1 MLSVILLLI
10 IVFAAYKISP
20 RQKAEHEKKHGAGQ
34 IALLGAVALFG
45 VDYFTSYYY
54 AAGEMMSA
62 LHPYGL
68 QSYAYI
74 AVTVIAFANFVFGG
88 LYMYSLGVFNE
99 GGGSY
104 TASMRYLW
112 PTLSL
117 IVAVTLIQDYV
128 LTIVVSA
135 LSGADQLLSVLNAY
149 NTHWFWHFA
158 IGASLAAA
166 TWFLTIRGRG
176 ESANI
181 VFTFLAIFIMLTVVL
196 AIGLVIAHLKGIA
209 AVVATE
215 APKHVTLAQASLHM
229 LTASMKGM
237 VALTGLEAVSNGIQF
252 MIDED
257 VKLVKWGK
265 QHMPRLNGLWQFY
278 SGKSGIARFV
288 QTSFLFY
295 GGTTTLFLTYFSIR
309 FNVFD
314 GTLGRTLVGNLASI
328 GFAQIQGGNIL
339 FWVYQLLAVIM
350 LAAASM
356 TAFQD
361 AQATEWRDVAIGE
374 IPEVIIYRDRRGTFT
389 RSVTITFAISIILML
404 LVRGQTTLAV
414 PFYGIG
420 VFMPIMVMGLATRQ
434 HILQHYTGQKRA
446 IGASLASLAA
456 SLAAIVFVGQVVGKW
471 QEGGWMALISFTIL
485 AIIAHLMLLSPAG
498 FREARQVN
506 RIVHDKARVQG
517 GMASIVKW
525 QAYKMQEYRFRL
537 MLGITSFLE
546 LFGVSQLSRRR
557 LAPALATNRAMA
569 LSQTVQRNIQP
580 MSLRTSLQN
589 FAGSKATSKAAVAT
603 LAAQDN
609 TLEMPDRN
617 QLYMPPHIVRH
628 RILLP
633 ITGINQGTLTGLRY
647 AQSLSSDVTAVHV
660 SMDRAETERLEKAW
674 STWGEGVR
682 LVVLESPHNMVLEP
696 LLNYIQSIMALR
708 QANETITV
716 VVPQSIHPRWW
727 NNLTRTQMAV
737 LLRLSLPFETGI
749 VITDVPYVL
758 ENEAEK
764 QPRSAKV

>member
-1 MLSVILLLI
+1 
-10 IVFAAYKISP
+10 
-20 RQKAEHEKKHGAGQ
+20 
-34 IALLGAVALFG
+34 
-45 VDYFTSYYY
+45 
-54 AAGEMMSA
+54 
-62 LHPYGL
+62 
-68 QSYAYI
+68 
-74 AVTVIAFANFVFGG
+74 
-88 LYMYSLGVFNE
+88 
-99 GGGSY
+99 
-104 TASMRYLW
+104 
-112 PTLSL
+112 
-117 IVAVTLIQDYV
+117 
-128 LTIVVSA
+128 
-135 LSGADQLLSVLNAY
+135 
-149 NTHWFWHFA
+149 
-158 IGASLAAA
+158 
-166 TWFLTIRGRG
+166 
-176 ESANI
+176 
-181 VFTFLAIFIMLTVVL
+181 
-196 AIGLVIAHLKGIA
+196 
-209 AVVATE
+209 
-215 APKHVTLAQASLHM
+215 
-229 LTASMKGM
+229 
-237 VALTGLEAVSNGIQF
+237 
-252 MIDED
+252 
-257 VKLVKWGK
+257 
-265 QHMPRLNGLWQFY
+265 
-278 SGKSGIARFV
+278 
-288 QTSFLFY
+288 
-295 GGTTTLFLTYFSIR
+295 
-309 FNVFD
+309 
-314 GTLGRTLVGNLASI
+314 
-328 GFAQIQGGNIL
+328 
-339 FWVYQLLAVIM
+339 
-350 LAAASM
+350 
-356 TAFQD
+356 
-361 AQATEWRDVAIGE
+361 
-374 IPEVIIYRDRRGTFT
+374 
-389 RSVTITFAISIILML
+389 
-404 LVRGQTTLAV
+404 
-414 PFYGIG
+414 
-420 VFMPIMVMGLATRQ
+420 MPIMVMGLATRQ

-446 IGASLASLAA
+446 IGAALASLAA

-589 FAGSKATSKAAVAT
+589 FAGSKATSKAAVPT
-603 LAAQDN
+603 LAAQHD
-609 TLEMPDRN
+609 TVELPDRN

-758 ENEAEK
+758 ENEADK